1 MSRTRVIVT
10 HRGRGGGKCNSS
22 QEETLQSLGTAA
34 GRLCLRPRGRMT
46 LRNHLMFWI
55 IYFPLKSCEE
65 SGAHERAY
73 AYIKEHGIATANSYP
88 YMTRLGQCHPL
99 QHIGARIKGAHTIQ
113 EGDENELKEA
123 VALKVK
129 NDINTDDGAEC
140 DTLTLPRDPSLWPL
154 TQEIP
159 SSTTRKESS
168 LTRPVGTEWRNSLN

>member
-1 MSRTRVIVT
+1 
-10 HRGRGGGKCNSS
+10 
-22 QEETLQSLGTAA
+22 
-34 GRLCLRPRGRMT
+34 
-46 LRNHLMFWI
+46 MFCI
-55 IYFPLKSCEE
+55 KYFPLKSCAK
-65 SGAHERAY
+65 GGMHEVAY
-73 AYIKEHGIATANSYP
+73 DYIIEHGIATAKSYP
-88 YMTRLGQCHPL
+88 YMMRDTQCQPP
-99 QHIGARIKGAHTIQ
+99 QYTWTSIKGRHPIQ
-113 EGDENELKEA
+113 EGNENELKEA